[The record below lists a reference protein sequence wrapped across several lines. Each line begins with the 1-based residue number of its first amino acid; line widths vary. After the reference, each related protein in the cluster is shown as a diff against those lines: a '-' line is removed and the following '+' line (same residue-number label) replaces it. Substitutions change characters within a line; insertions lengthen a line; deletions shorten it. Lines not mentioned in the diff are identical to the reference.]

1 MLKKGLQHM
10 STSEY
15 QVSKVTEIKN
25 RFDSLQP
32 ISVDKCIVISE
43 FNVGKTIPFVVMKQ
57 FSETMS

>member
-1 MLKKGLQHM
+1 M

-25 RFDSLQP
+25 RFDSIQP

-43 FNVGKTIPFVVMKQ
+43 FNLGKTIPFVAMKQ